1 MLQTQ
6 VIANKSNRFQPY
18 SELQKTYGEGLG
30 RLNSLAVIQA
40 ITALGFSITQG
51 LDVSTL
57 LDCGSYYDELKKFP
71 VLVKV
76 LSNPNLSECS
86 KTNLIALL
94 AQTL

>member
-1 MLQTQ
+1 MISTQ
-6 VIANKSNRFQPY
+6 ILKNTSNRFQPY
-18 SELQKTYGEGLG
+18 SQLQKTYGEGLG
-30 RLNSLAVIQA
+30 QLNSLAVIQA

-57 LDCGSYYDELKKFP
+57 FDCGDYYSEVKRFP

-76 LSNPNLSECS
+76 LSNPNLSEWA
-86 KTNLIALL
+86 KTNLIAIL